1 MKVNWMFLVLTLVL
15 VSCNTKP
22 AMDSGLVTKESIREE
37 ITQMDDSLKFYFDE
51 MMDDKRSDLPHS
63 SIDKAIELHQRY
75 YAKFPKDEYAAECLD
90 KIHQLHLQKK
100 EYGKSVQICDT
111 LFVHYPTYKKI
122 SDVYFSAATTYDYL
136 LSDSTNARKYYQVLL
151 DSPKTN
157 KAIKK
162 EIKMRLP
169 YLGMSPEE
177 MAEQINL
184 EVEEVLKGK

>member
-1 MKVNWMFLVLTLVL
+1 MKVNWVYLLLTLVL
-15 VSCNTKP
+15 FSCNTKP
-22 AMDSGLVTKESIREE
+22 AVDNGFVTKESVREK
-37 ITQMDDSLKFYFDE
+37 ITQIDDSLQFYFDE
-51 MMDDKRSDLPHS
+51 MMDNKRSDLPYS
-63 SIDKAIELHQRY
+63 TIDKAIALHQTY
-75 YAKFPKDEYAAECLD
+75 YSKFPNDDYAAESLD

-111 LFVHYPTYKKI
+111 LFVHYPKYKNI
-122 SDVYFSAATTYDYL
+122 SEVYFSAATTYDYL

-151 DSPKTN
+151 DSPKTS
-157 KAIKK
+157 KATKK

-177 MAEQINL
+177 MAGQINL